1 LKEEESNVSL
11 ERRELARTQPN
22 WEIYYSTL
30 KRIPRR
36 LKNTAQF
43 IADAVTDFQKHNF
56 KRIVDLG
63 CGAGR
68 HSILLANAGFDVIGI
83 DISKSALRLARQ
95 WAQKEKTEK
104 IAFVRA
110 TMSNIPLRDSCTDAV
125 ISVSVIH
132 HAIKKE
138 IVTTVNEVH
147 RILRNNGK
155 FLANIASVEDP
166 RHGTGR
172 MVEKNTFSMLEAYEQ
187 KNFEELHHFFTK
199 GEATS
204 LLRRFNK
211 KQVTATEEKPYYW
224 EISAVK

>member
-1 LKEEESNVSL
+1 MT
-11 ERRELARTQPN
+11 RTQPN
-22 WEIYYSTL
+22 WETYYSTL

-36 LKNTAQF
+36 LQKTAQF
-43 IADAVTDFQKHNF
+43 ITDAATDFQKHNF

-68 HSILLANAGFDVIGI
+68 HSILLANAGFDIIGI

-110 TMSNIPLRDSCTDAV
+110 TMTNIPLIDNCTDAV

-147 RILRNNGK
+147 RILRKNGK

-172 MVEKNTFSMLEAYEQ
+172 MLEKNTFSMLESYEQ
-187 KNFEELHHFFTK
+187 KNFEELHHFFTRT
-199 GEATS
+199 EATS
-204 LLRRFNK
+204 LLRHFNK
-211 KQVTATEEKPYYW
+211 RQVTPTKEKPNYL